1 MIIPIVKMRIR
12 TREEIIM
19 GSILIGLFPAARSL
33 VIVESSD
40 VCGIMK
46 CKNSRIY
53 FITLLLIK
61 VIIESRS
68 ARIGETIKNMTY
80 EMTIEITELLVTIPI
95 KMISE

>member
-1 MIIPIVKMRIR
+1 MRIR
-12 TREEIIM
+12 SIEEIIM
-19 GSILIGLFPAARSL
+19 GSILIRLFPAARSL
-33 VIVESSD
+33 VIVESSE
-40 VCGIMK
+40 VCGTMK

-61 VIIESRS
+61 VIIESRC

-80 EMTIEITELLVTIPI
+80 EMTIEITDLLVKIPI